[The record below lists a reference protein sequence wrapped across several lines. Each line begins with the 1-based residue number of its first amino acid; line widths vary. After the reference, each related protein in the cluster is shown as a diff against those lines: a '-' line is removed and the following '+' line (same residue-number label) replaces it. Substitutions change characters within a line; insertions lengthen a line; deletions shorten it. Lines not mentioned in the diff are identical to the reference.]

1 MGGCYPRTEI
11 SERNSR
17 KGDYIMAEIES
28 GIANPKEK
36 REEAQAAIHAWL
48 AEVYKSFN
56 NRVVHIGMVAKNV
69 AQDFEYV
76 VKKNAYNVKDAAV
89 DVKNAIMDVGR
100 GAYIAFSNGV
110 GAVKDKIVGIAQAM
124 GTAGVEIRNYGTKAV
139 AGVHAKA
146 LDLGHSVQ
154 RAIKRSLQK
163 VFDYA
168 GASIDVNER
177 VATKGYI
184 KAVQCL
190 VNAHLADLD
199 NQYRELQT
207 FGKDDSEALKKAKDV
222 APGKLNQIYEDSKT
236 LSEWKDYIKNGLR
249 NKAMSR
255 EERDIFELTV
265 ANIGE
270 IVRRK
275 NFKITEKDRKE
286 VAEYMKMESSEKFR
300 ATEIEEKAKEAI
312 NGRRGKRA
320 DKKTDREATANEN
333 KGARKQKWIDLGKD
347 IYSNEEKLAKVRNP
361 RDEKLEK
368 EKNDRRADLET
379 WEDKNLPGY
388 EARHEEERA
397 EAEKNAK
404 EVVVEPER
412 KPKTPIYQ
420 RILNWLIG
428 EKTDYSSKDIGK

>member
-1 MGGCYPRTEI
+1 
-11 SERNSR
+11 
-17 KGDYIMAEIES
+17 MAEIES

-168 GASIDVNER
+168 GASIDVYER

-184 KAVQCL
+184 KAVKGL
-190 VNAHLADLD
+190 VDANLD
-199 NQYRELQT
+199 KFKAQKEGFNNPTPSKLKRANRRI
-207 FGKDDSEALKKAKDV
+207 EAFEKWSA
-222 APGKLNQIYEDSKT
+222 
-236 LSEWKDYIKNGLR
+236 YIKEGLE
-249 NKAMSR
+249 NKDMSR

-270 IVRRK
+270 IVRIK
-275 NFKITEKDRKE
+275 DLDIQKVTEENLKK
-286 VAEYMKMESSEKFR
+286 VAECMKMESSEKFR
-300 ATEIEEKAKEAI
+300 ATEIEEAAKEAI

-320 DKKTDREATANEN
+320 DKKTDRVAKANEN
-333 KGARKQKWIDLGKD
+333 KGTRKQKWINLGKD
-347 IYSNEEKLAKVRNP
+347 IYSDEEKLAKVRNP

>member
-1 MGGCYPRTEI
+1 
-11 SERNSR
+11 
-17 KGDYIMAEIES
+17 MAEIES

-76 VKKNAYNVKDAAV
+76 VKKNAYNVKDVAV

-124 GTAGVEIRNYGTKAV
+124 GTVGVEIRNYGTKAV

-190 VNAHLADLD
+190 VDANLD
-199 NQYRELQT
+199 KFKAQKEGFNNPTPSKLKRANRRI
-207 FGKDDSEALKKAKDV
+207 EAFEKWSA
-222 APGKLNQIYEDSKT
+222 
-236 LSEWKDYIKNGLR
+236 YIKEGLE
-249 NKAMSR
+249 NKDMSR
-255 EERDIFELTV
+255 EKRDIFELTV

-270 IVRRK
+270 IVRIK
-275 NFKITEKDRKE
+275 DLDIQKVTEENLKK
-286 VAEYMKMESSEKFR
+286 VAECMKMESSEKFR

-312 NGRRGKRA
+312 DKRKA
-320 DKKTDREATANEN
+320 DRSQKKTDREAKANEN
-333 KGARKQKWIDLGKD
+333 KGTRKQKWIDLGKD

-404 EVVVEPER
+404 EVVVESER

-428 EKTDYSSKDIGK
+428 EKTDYSSKDTGK